1 MVNILNHNI
10 DKNYIYIIYIVS
22 AEYIHSCRKADVQFN
37 SCIKE
42 TFNHLRPYLING
54 IL

>member
-1 MVNILNHNI
+1 MFNIQLYV
-10 DKNYIYIIYIVS
+10 DKKLIKICIFS

-42 TFNHLRPYLING
+42 TFNHLRPYLIDG